1 MDKKIHSNFIRKAR
15 IEYNKIKFIES
26 PAFNG
31 DKIYFNKYGF
41 NHLIRKQKDL
51 RSRDE
56 QIRRLKLLSLVHSL
70 LISSSKID
78 NYRMNIVDG
87 YPASFWSIIGNVE
100 GKKVK
105 VIIRQLGNGRKHFF
119 SVMDKDNAKNAKDPE
134 GPLK

>member
-1 MDKKIHSNFIRKAR
+1 MNNKNHIDSIRNAK
-15 IEYNKIKFIES
+15 IEYNKIKYIES

-31 DKIYFNKYGF
+31 ERIYFNKYGF

-51 RSRDE
+51 RSKDE
-56 QIRRLKLLSLVHSL
+56 QIRRLKLLSLVHRL

-119 SVMDKDNAKNAKDPE
+119 SVMDKDNTENAKDPE
-134 GPLK
+134 GPFR